1 MQTTI
6 TTATAQNQKTHTPNK
21 TRVLTTDAVEVQE
34 HYLNEALSL
43 LLRAGTLRVHG
54 FAFAL
59 FPARSKAAALAA
71 AQRVVA
77 NATKVGFIRSEDE
90 VKTRHRY
97 YALTAAGARHL
108 RQGGAEWAESTTS
121 LLKTLTRA
129 HHREWTN
136 MCAIA
141 ALSRGM
147 ESYAESDYFGRDFRR
162 ELTTAFEAVPDVLTF
177 THINNLPTAVW
188 HEVELSRR
196 SARAPSRPKLPAD
209 QKDLTGIAKFRQLLH
224 TLRTRRVLAHNGI
237 EYTLMLYV
245 HCATTTLQSVLE
257 KHLAAYARDHSVRLI
272 GGDGVYRMPFDA
284 KGKGELEISFSVLPL
299 KGRKT
304 EAVWHDTDDLPWN
317 GVLEDTDREL
327 TGTHNEQFMRTVE

>member
-136 MCAIA
+136 MCA
-141 ALSRGM
+141 S
-147 ESYAESDYFGRDFRR
+147 
-162 ELTTAFEAVPDVLTF
+162 
-177 THINNLPTAVW
+177 
-188 HEVELSRR
+188 
-196 SARAPSRPKLPAD
+196 
-209 QKDLTGIAKFRQLLH
+209 LH
-224 TLRTRRVLAHNGI
+224 
-237 EYTLMLYV
+237 
-245 HCATTTLQSVLE
+245 
-257 KHLAAYARDHSVRLI
+257 
-272 GGDGVYRMPFDA
+272 
-284 KGKGELEISFSVLPL
+284 
-299 KGRKT
+299 
-304 EAVWHDTDDLPWN
+304 
-317 GVLEDTDREL
+317 
-327 TGTHNEQFMRTVE
+327 